1 MKKAGRILTVFLAAA
16 VLAPTAA
23 LPAGAAAPAVT
34 ADETAYVSLDYY
46 GKPGDVS
53 VVKRYSLN
61 GNSTITD
68 YGSYGDILNMSNEAK
83 PSVSGNT
90 VTWSLPQG
98 TQDFYCQYTP
108 KDPSISLPWSF
119 DVSYK
124 LNGAPAK
131 AEALAGVSGL
141 VEIDI
146 KATPNQNVSDY
157 MKNNMLLE
165 VGTAFKLDDTY
176 SLEAPGAQ
184 TQTLGEYKAA
194 VFAAVPGEEKQFV
207 LRVGTKK
214 FDTVGIVMMMQPG
227 TLSAFGDIK
236 DLKDDKDT
244 VKDSLDAIHSGTNSV
259 LDTLSGMTGGLSS
272 ISSGLSA
279 ADEARRSISGGKGSV
294 YKNADEAIA
303 DLSAVSKSLS
313 DLIPHMQQGETA
325 VQEVN
330 ADINALDKTL
340 TDSSGSLYSLS
351 SHIGKF
357 KSAVNDLRDAVTD
370 LDESAKS
377 AGGKAG
383 SLEKSMKD
391 EAKDI
396 AVDKAAVKQVNAG
409 LNTQIA
415 KLQQDSAALNTAV
428 GETLVQKLAKEA
440 LAAQKITSPT
450 TAQMAAAQQQV
461 KAQLS
466 SVLTAVDDY
475 QKDLNTL
482 IASSQSASAALGSLD
497 GESADILSS
506 GSGLIGELD
515 SALDALHDGND
526 SADNLLKNTN
536 RLGSDMQ
543 SVLDSCQK
551 AITETDALNT
561 TANQYKDGAVNALKD
576 AESLTGALSEGVG
589 SAQSF
594 LSSLESLMKSSGS
607 KLNSAAQKSLSGSIS
622 VLQKSLEGIG
632 RTDTIRDAGNT
643 IDQTVN
649 KEIDKYEKDNNLL
662 NLDNE
667 ARPVSLTSAKNA
679 APSSVQIVLRTQE
692 ITAESNSE
700 NIRDQEAADAAVS
713 PIERIQNIFAKIGAA
728 IRSIFSDD

>member
-1 MKKAGRILTVFLAAA
+1 
-16 VLAPTAA
+16 
-23 LPAGAAAPAVT
+23 
-34 ADETAYVSLDYY
+34 
-46 GKPGDVS
+46 
-53 VVKRYSLN
+53 
-61 GNSTITD
+61 
-68 YGSYGDILNMSNEAK
+68 
-83 PSVSGNT
+83 
-90 VTWSLPQG
+90 
-98 TQDFYCQYTP
+98 
-108 KDPSISLPWSF
+108 
-119 DVSYK
+119 
-124 LNGAPAK
+124 
-131 AEALAGVSGL
+131 
-141 VEIDI
+141 
-146 KATPNQNVSDY
+146 
-157 MKNNMLLE
+157 
-165 VGTAFKLDDTY
+165 
-176 SLEAPGAQ
+176 
-184 TQTLGEYKAA
+184 
-194 VFAAVPGEEKQFV
+194 
-207 LRVGTKK
+207 
-214 FDTVGIVMMMQPG
+214 
-227 TLSAFGDIK
+227 
-236 DLKDDKDT
+236 
-244 VKDSLDAIHSGTNSV
+244 
-259 LDTLSGMTGGLSS
+259 
-272 ISSGLSA
+272 
-279 ADEARRSISGGKGSV
+279 
-294 YKNADEAIA
+294 
-303 DLSAVSKSLS
+303 
-313 DLIPHMQQGETA
+313 
-325 VQEVN
+325 
-330 ADINALDKTL
+330 
-340 TDSSGSLYSLS
+340 
-351 SHIGKF
+351 
-357 KSAVNDLRDAVTD
+357 
-370 LDESAKS
+370 
-377 AGGKAG
+377 
-383 SLEKSMKD
+383 
-391 EAKDI
+391 
-396 AVDKAAVKQVNAG
+396 
-409 LNTQIA
+409 
-415 KLQQDSAALNTAV
+415 
-428 GETLVQKLAKEA
+428 
-440 LAAQKITSPT
+440 
-450 TAQMAAAQQQV
+450 MAAAQQQV